1 MSIAQ
6 KIIGENIRAA
16 RLAKEMTQK
25 ELASKV
31 HVDQQY
37 ISKLEQGKAMP
48 SIPVLNDIAK
58 VLEVSFME
66 LIRDENNQ
74 YRVFVDMTNSYR
86 KRMEQ
91 EEPEVQEVMKRA
103 LESGAG
109 KIIVEI
115 SISESEVEILNS
127 YADSNENAEGFWH
140 FIDPKAYQSVL
151 DTPAQYVKMCR
162 KDEECGEDRSKF
174 RKWLFEQYFSDKTFS
189 KGFARNT
196 SIASLSTE
204 DSINLWRMLGI
215 ISKQEQKRLLTKIK
229 EIIASRTV

>member
-1 MSIAQ
+1 MSDTQ
-6 KIIGENIRAA
+6 KIIGENVKAA

-25 ELASKV
+25 ELANKIPV
-31 HVDQQY
+31 EQQY

-48 SIPVLNDIAK
+48 SIPVLNAIAK
-58 VLEVSFME
+58 VLEVSFIE

-115 SISESEVEILNS
+115 SISESEVEVLNS
-127 YADSNENAEGFWH
+127 YADSNENVEGFWH
-140 FIDPKAYQSVL
+140 FIDPQGYQSVL
-151 DTPAQYVKMCR
+151 DTPAQYVKTCK
-162 KDEECGEDRSKF
+162 KDKECGEDRPKF
-174 RKWLFEQYFSDKTFS
+174 IKWLFEQYFSDKILS
-189 KGFARNT
+189 KRLPRNT
-196 SIASLSTE
+196 SVASLSTE
-204 DSINLWRMLGI
+204 DTINLWRMLGI
-215 ISKQEQKRLLTKIK
+215 ISEQEQKRLQTEIK
-229 EIIASRTV
+229 ERAASRTV